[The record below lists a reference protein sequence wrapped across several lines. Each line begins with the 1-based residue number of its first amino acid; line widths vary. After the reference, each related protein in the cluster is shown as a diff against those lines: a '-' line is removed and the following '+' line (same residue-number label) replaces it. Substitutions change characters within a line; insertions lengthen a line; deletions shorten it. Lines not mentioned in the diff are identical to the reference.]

1 MLSVFVHKV
10 VGGVADVL
18 LKTTLPAGLVT
29 PPKAGA
35 TVAVKVTD
43 WLTAEGLGKD
53 ATVVLVEA
61 TVTASDRTLE
71 TALLKFE
78 FDEVKE
84 AVTVWVPS
92 EGNAYVQAGT
102 LPVEVSVTVQSVV
115 LVSVSV

>member
-1 MLSVFVHKV
+1 ME
-10 VGGVADVL
+10 
-18 LKTTLPAGLVT
+18 KTTFPVGLVT
-29 PPKAGA
+29 PEKAGV
-35 TVAVKVTD
+35 TVAVKATV
-43 WLTAEGLGKD
+43 WLTAEGLGVD
-53 ATVVLVEA
+53 TTVVVVEA
-61 TVTASDRTLE
+61 SVTDSDRTLE